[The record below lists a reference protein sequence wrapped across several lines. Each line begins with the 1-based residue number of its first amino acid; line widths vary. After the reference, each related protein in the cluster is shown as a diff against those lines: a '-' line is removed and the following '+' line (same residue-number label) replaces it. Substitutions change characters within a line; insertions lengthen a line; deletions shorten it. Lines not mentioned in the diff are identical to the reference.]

1 MDVIDVM
8 KNGGNSLGLA
18 AGIYEECSFLCRNF
32 SEVYF
37 FHCPTEANKAAHI
50 LASRSEG
57 SQSIVWIEDPPDFII
72 DVITDDVALL
82 AN

>member
-1 MDVIDVM
+1 MDVIDVL
-8 KNGGNSLGLA
+8 KNGGNSLGPA
-18 AGIYEECSFLCRNF
+18 AAIYEDCSFLCGNF

-37 FHCPTEANKAAHI
+37 FHCPREANKTTHI

-57 SQSIVWIEDPPDFII
+57 SQSIVWIKDPLDFIM

-82 AN
+82 PN